1 MPTTSSTASTA
12 YRRVTRNAARTAI
25 RKWLRG
31 LHRSGMY
38 LFEVDGVECALEYF
52 NGHWGMEEGGR
63 WRWGRV
69 GAGDPDEDMSGEDV
83 LLEVALG
90 GPLPRQQPSGPY
102 RRRDTPMFSGGAD
115 LTRAEIRRLAA
126 ARACENLGKLVLHRL
141 PPA

>member
-1 MPTTSSTASTA
+1 MPTTSSTASAA
-12 YRRVTRNAARTAI
+12 YRRVTREAARAAI
-25 RKWLRG
+25 RKWLRD
-31 LHRSGMY
+31 LHCSGMY

-69 GAGDPDEDMSGEDV
+69 GMGDPDENVSGEDV

-90 GPLPRQQPSGPY
+90 RPLPHQQPSGPR
-102 RRRDTPMFSGGAD
+102 RRRDIPTFSGGGD
-115 LTRAEIRRLAA
+115 LTRAEIRRMAA
-126 ARACENLGKLVLHRL
+126 ARAFENLGKLVLHRL